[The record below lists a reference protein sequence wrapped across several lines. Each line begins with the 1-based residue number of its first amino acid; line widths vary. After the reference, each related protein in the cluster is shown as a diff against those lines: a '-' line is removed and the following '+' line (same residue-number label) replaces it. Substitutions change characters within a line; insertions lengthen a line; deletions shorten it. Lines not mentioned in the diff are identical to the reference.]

1 MCMVSIYLYRFC
13 AVNFYMWLFRLF
25 LWVAINEKLYVH
37 ASRGSKEKVKHV
49 KNERPKSIDYQEL
62 YKFKSF
68 HEIYLG
74 LEGIALKAKRNRR
87 TV

>member
-1 MCMVSIYLYRFC
+1 MCTVSIYLYRFC

-25 LWVAINEKLYVH
+25 LWVGINEKLYVH

-62 YKFKSF
+62 YKFKIPFSNVQ
-68 HEIYLG
+68 E
-74 LEGIALKAKRNRR
+74 
-87 TV
+87 